1 MNCQLCQKESDAYRD
16 GNLSADMRAQVEA
29 HLGECEKCAESYK
42 LLTLAYRVIKEEREL
57 LSNPFL
63 STRIMTRIENIE
75 TSGYKTVST
84 YNRIL
89 RPVIIATSLAAA
101 IFFGVIMGNIYKP
114 SSNDEAIPVELA
126 LINDATIESVDVLSN
141 E

>member
-1 MNCQLCQKESDAYRD
+1 MP
-16 GNLSADMRAQVEA
+16 ADTRTQVEA
-29 HLGECEKCAESYK
+29 HLEVCNGCAESYK
-42 LLTLAYRVIKEEREL
+42 LQALAYRVMNEEKEL

-63 STRIMTRIENIE
+63 PTRIMVKIENIE
-75 TSGYKTVST
+75 TSGYKTVPT
-84 YNRIL
+84 YNQIL
-89 RPVIIATSLAAA
+89 RPAIIATSLAAA

-114 SSNDEAIPVELA
+114 ASSGKAIPVELA